1 MTFTPEQMTITSIP
15 GPDRSIKTADLKRLR
30 LLSKGDRNRRI
41 GEFLKELDLA
51 EARNTGYPVILS
63 AAEKNGSPKP
73 VLETNA
79 HRDFFTFVLPIHK
92 MFLRADAETVRELN
106 PADTMANPVGDPVGD
121 PVSDPAK
128 IKWLGLVKVLA
139 DGPRTA
145 AELRGQLAVSHR
157 KFFRDNYINP
167 AIRNGYIVPEEGVSL
182 HNPHLRY
189 FITQKGRDALKRHE
203 RV

>member
-1 MTFTPEQMTITSIP
+1 MRTRGAST
-15 GPDRSIKTADLKRLR
+15 R
-30 LLSKGDRNRRI
+30 
-41 GEFLKELDLA
+41 
-51 EARNTGYPVILS
+51 ARTRHPVILS

-106 PADTMANPVGDPVGD
+106 PTDPVTD
-121 PVSDPAK
+121 PVSDPVSDPVK
-128 IKWLGLVKVLA
+128 IKWLELVKVLV

-145 AELRGQLAVSHR
+145 AELRGLLAVSHR

-167 AIRNGYIVPEEGVSL
+167 AIRNGYIVPDEGVSL
-182 HNPHLRY
+182 HNPYLRY
-189 FITQKGRDALKRHE
+189 FITQKGRDVLKRSA
-203 RV
+203 R

>member
-1 MTFTPEQMTITSIP
+1 MRTRGAST
-15 GPDRSIKTADLKRLR
+15 R
-30 LLSKGDRNRRI
+30 
-41 GEFLKELDLA
+41 
-51 EARNTGYPVILS
+51 ARTRHPVILS

-106 PADTMANPVGDPVGD
+106 PTDPVTD
-121 PVSDPAK
+121 PVSDPVK
-128 IKWLGLVKVLA
+128 IKWLELVKVLV

-145 AELRGQLAVSHR
+145 AELRGLLAVSHR

-167 AIRNGYIVPEEGVSL
+167 AIRNGYIVPDEGVSL
-182 HNPHLRY
+182 HNPYLRY
-189 FITQKGRDALKRHE
+189 FITQKGRDVLKRSA
-203 RV
+203 R